1 MLIFTN
7 ENVDALLYVVSVIDI
22 MKIVTSLS
30 HFAEGHV
37 IIGKCP
43 ATQITLNYVSE
54 GVSTRAS
61 TVSHTSMTNTRIGDG
76 QGMENR
82 CLVKSRSRNQ
92 QSLLIL

>member
-1 MLIFTN
+1 M
-7 ENVDALLYVVSVIDI
+7 VSAIDM

-30 HFAEGHV
+30 LFTEGHV

-43 ATQITLNYVSE
+43 ATQITLNCVSE
-54 GVSTRAS
+54 GVSTRVS
-61 TVSHTSMTNTRIGDG
+61 TVSLTSMTNTRTGDG

-82 CLVKSRSRNQ
+82 CSVKSRSRNQ